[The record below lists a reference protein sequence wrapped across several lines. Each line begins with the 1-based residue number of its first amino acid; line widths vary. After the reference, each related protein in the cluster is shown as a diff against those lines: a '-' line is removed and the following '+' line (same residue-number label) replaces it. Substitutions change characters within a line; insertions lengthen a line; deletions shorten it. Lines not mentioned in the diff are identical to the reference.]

1 MDTLDDV
8 LVPILRRLIFRIA
21 DRENWRRDPLL
32 RELSHF
38 AIAKC
43 LSE

>member
-1 MDTLDDV
+1 MYAVNDTH
-8 LVPILRRLIFRIA
+8 VPILPRFIPWIA
-21 DRENWRRDPLL
+21 DRENWRRNPLL

-38 AIAKC
+38 AVAKC